1 MKYLITESQL
11 DNTIFRYL
19 YKQNFSLIEND
30 ESIYFADSNDNESA
44 EIRFDKEDGYCEIN
58 VKLIDRISDF
68 FSLTR
73 KESIDKICSWVESAT
88 GMNIG
93 HFHAMYGISI
103 YI

>member
-1 MKYLITESQL
+1 MKYLITESKLEKVIFKYL
-11 DNTIFRYL
+11 DNQDF
-19 YKQNFSLIEND
+19 NLIEND
-30 ESIYFADSNDNESA
+30 ESIYFAYSNDNESA

-88 GMNIG
+88 GMDLG